1 MARKYEF
8 QPDKP
13 YSSWLNKLQLT
24 KQQQKQALKWCLY
37 ALVLIVL
44 SVLQDV
50 VLCRMRLFGGTSDL
64 VPCGIF
70 VICTLEGSQKGCI
83 FALVASYFY
92 LLSGSAPGPHV
103 LVLITAIAVLAAIFR
118 QAYLHQGFQATLLC
132 SVLAML
138 LYELTIFAFCLLLGR
153 TIPSRFVSFMV
164 PVLLSLA
171 VIPVIYPIA
180 KAIAATGGETWKE

>member
-1 MARKYEF
+1 MAKKYEF

-24 KQQQKQALKWCLY
+24 KQQQRQVLKWCLY
-37 ALVLIVL
+37 ALMLLVL

-50 VLCRMRLFGGTSDL
+50 VLCRIRLLGGTSDL
-64 VPCGIF
+64 VPCGI
-70 VICTLEGSQKGCI
+70 ILISILEGSQRGCI
-83 FALVASYFY
+83 FALAASYLY

-103 LVLITAIAVLAAIFR
+103 LVLITVICVVASIFR
-118 QAYLHQGFQATLLC
+118 QAYLHPGFPAALLC
-132 SVLAML
+132 SALAMTV
-138 LYELTIFAFCLLLGR
+138 YELSVFAFCLLLGS
-153 TIPSRFVSFMV
+153 TTPGRFVSFVV

-171 VIPVIYPIA
+171 TIPVIYPIA

>member
-1 MARKYEF
+1 MAKKYEF

-13 YSSWLNKLQLT
+13 YSSRLNKLQLT
-24 KQQQKQALKWCLY
+24 KQQQKQVLKWCLY
-37 ALVLIVL
+37 ALLLIVL

-50 VLCRMRLFGGTSDL
+50 VLCRMRLFGGTTDL

-70 VICTLEGSQKGCI
+70 VICILEGSQRGCI
-83 FALVASYFY
+83 FALVASYLY

-103 LVLITAIAVLAAIFR
+103 LVLITVIAVLATVFR

-132 SVLAML
+132 SVLAMM
-138 LYELTIFAFCLLLGR
+138 LYEAAVFAFCLLLGH
-153 TIPSRFVSFMV
+153 TALDRFVSFMV
-164 PVLLSLA
+164 PVLLSLI
-171 VIPVIYPIA
+171 VIPVIYPIT